1 MVYDIEYDVV
11 VVGGGHAGI
20 ESALASA
27 KLGAKTALITLDK
40 EKVGLMPCNPAIGGI
55 AKGIVVREIDA
66 LGGEMGR
73 AIDSTGLQYKVLNT
87 RKGPAVRSPRAQ
99 ADKEEYRK
107 YMVKKTQN
115 TENLDVIEDEVINI
129 FLKKNSNEV
138 EGVETE
144 KGLKIR
150 TKSIVITTG
159 TFLDG
164 VIHIGDKQ
172 ISAGRMDEKPSNK
185 LPEFYKKLGFPL
197 VRFKTGTPARLDKNT
212 INWSGLEEAPGDEP
226 PPKFSFWTEPVG
238 SYWFKEGQKEQV
250 SCYITYT
257 TEKTHKIIQENLH
270 RTALYGGA
278 ITGVGPRYCPSIE
291 DKIVKFENKPRHT
304 VWLEPETR
312 HGISI
317 YPNGLST
324 SLPEE
329 IQWEMYRSIPGLEN
343 VVLLKPAYAI
353 EYDVVP
359 PTELYPTLETKKVK
373 GLYHAGNF
381 NGTTGYEEAG
391 GQGLVAGIN
400 AALRALGR
408 EPFYIRRDEGYIGVM
423 IDDLTTKGVIE
434 PYRLFTSRSEYRLH
448 LRQDNAVLRFYEKGW
463 NLGILSEEEYKLAKE
478 TEMEINKWLEF
489 YKTETTKVSVGTDLK
504 RTTGFNLLQKPDI
517 SIKDLDK
524 FGLPKPEKDYV
535 SEEVEINIKYSG
547 YFERE
552 KKLNEKMRHLE
563 NIKLPENINFSK
575 VPGLRKEIVQKL
587 EKAKPITLAH
597 AARLE
602 GITPAAITAIM
613 IYLQK
618 EKQAIG

>member
-1 MVYDIEYDVV
+1 MVYDTYFDVV
-11 VVGGGHAGI
+11 VIGGGHAGI
-20 ESALASA
+20 EAALASA
-27 KLGAKTALITLDK
+27 KLGAKTALVTLDK

-66 LGGEMGR
+66 FGGEMAK
-73 AIDSTGLQYKVLNT
+73 AIDYTGLQYKMLNT

-107 YMVKKTQN
+107 YMVNKVQN
-115 TENLDVIEDEVINI
+115 TENLTVIEGEATNI
-129 FLKKNSNEV
+129 FLKKNSYEV
-138 EGVETE
+138 EGVEVD
-144 KGLKIR
+144 GNLKIQ
-150 TKSIVITTG
+150 TKAVVVTTG

-164 VIHIGDKQ
+164 VIHIGDKK
-172 ISAGRMDEKPSNK
+172 IEAGRMGEKPAQK
-185 LPEFYKKLGFPL
+185 LPKFYRELGFPL

-212 INWSGLEEAPGDEP
+212 INWSILEEAPGDEP
-226 PPKFSFWTEPVG
+226 PPKFSFWTEPYG
-238 SYWFKEGQKEQV
+238 SYWFKEGQKDQV
-250 SCYITYT
+250 PCYITYT
-257 TEKTHKIIQENLH
+257 TEKTHEIIRKNLH

-291 DKIVKFENKPRHT
+291 DKIVKFADKARHT

-312 HGISI
+312 NGISI

-400 AALRALGR
+400 AALKALGK
-408 EPFYIRRDEGYIGVM
+408 EPFYLRRDESYIGVM
-423 IDDLTTKGVIE
+423 IDDLTTRGVIE
-434 PYRLFTSRSEYRLH
+434 PYRLFTARSEYRLH
-448 LRQDNAVLRFYEKGW
+448 LRQDNPILRLYKKAYNIGMLTEEQYKFVKEV
-463 NLGILSEEEYKLAKE
+463 EEEINQWIDNYKQEKVN
-478 TEMEINKWLEF
+478 INGKV
-489 YKTETTKVSVGTDLK
+489 VSVFNYLQRPEVTIEKLK
-504 RTTGFNLLQKPDI
+504 EEGVKT
-517 SIKDLDK
+517 
-524 FGLPKPEKDYV
+524 PEKDYV
-535 SEEVEINIKYSG
+535 TEEVEINVKYAG

-552 KKLNEKMRHLE
+552 IRLNEKMRHLE
-563 NIKLPENINFSK
+563 NIKLPEDFDYSK
-575 VPGLRKEIVQKL
+575 VPGLRKEIIQKL
-587 EKAKPITLAH
+587 SKAKPLTLGH

-613 IYLQK
+613 VYLQK
-618 EKQAIG
+618 QREMSK

>member
-1 MVYDIEYDVV
+1 MTYDTDFDVV
-11 VVGGGHAGI
+11 VIGGGHAGI
-20 ESALASA
+20 EAALASA
-27 KLGAKTALITLDK
+27 KLGVKTALITLDK

-66 LGGEMGR
+66 FGGEMGK
-73 AIDSTGLQYKVLNT
+73 AIDTTGLQYKMLNT
-87 RKGPAVRSPRAQ
+87 RKGPAVQSPRAQ

-107 YMVKKTQN
+107 YMVNKTQN
-115 TENLDVIEDEVINI
+115 TENLTVIEGEATNI
-129 FLKKNSNEV
+129 FLKPYSNEV
-138 EGVETE
+138 EGVEID
-144 KGLKIR
+144 GNIKIKA
-150 TKSIVITTG
+150 KSVVVTTG

-172 ISAGRMDEKPSNK
+172 FPAGRMDEKPAQK
-185 LPEFYKKLGFPL
+185 LPDFYKEHGFPL

-212 INWSGLEEAPGDEP
+212 INWSILEEAPGDEP

-257 TEKTHKIIQENLH
+257 TEETHKIIRENLH

-291 DKIVKFENKPRHT
+291 DKIVKFENKARHT

-312 HGISI
+312 DGISI

-329 IQWEMYRSIPGLEN
+329 VQWQMYRSIPGLEN

-359 PTELYPTLETKKVK
+359 PTELYPTLETKKVR

-381 NGTTGYEEAG
+381 NGTTGYEEAA

-400 AALRALGR
+400 AALRALEK
-408 EPFYIRRDEGYIGVM
+408 EPFYLRRDESYIGVM
-423 IDDLTTKGVIE
+423 IDDLTTRGVIE
-434 PYRLFTSRSEYRLH
+434 PYRLFTSRSEYRLY
-448 LRQDNAVLRFYEKGW
+448 LRQDNPILRLYKKAYNIGM
-463 NLGILSEEEYKLAKE
+463 LSEKEYKLVKE
-478 TEMEINKWLEF
+478 TEEEINQWLEN
-489 YKTETTKVSVGTDLK
+489 YKQLFITENSK
-504 RTTGFNLLQKPDI
+504 RYTVFNYLQRPEK
-517 SIKDLDK
+517 SIKDLK
-524 FGLPKPEKDYV
+524 EKQLPIPEKDYV
-535 SEEVEINIKYSG
+535 VQEVEINIKYDG

-552 KKLNEKMRHLE
+552 RKLNEKMRHLE
-563 NIKLPENINFSK
+563 NIKIPADIDYSK
-575 VPGLRKEIVQKL
+575 VPSLTKEAVQKL
-587 EKAKPITLAH
+587 TKAKPLTLGH

-618 EKQAIG
+618 QKEKAS

>member
-1 MVYDIEYDVV
+1 MAYDIEYDVV

-20 ESALASA
+20 EAALASA
-27 KLGAKTALITLDK
+27 KLGVKTALITLDK
-40 EKVGLMPCNPAIGGI
+40 EKIGLMPCNPAIGGI

-66 LGGEMGR
+66 LGGEMGK
-73 AIDSTGLQYKVLNT
+73 AIDQTGLQYKVLNT

-107 YMVKKTQN
+107 YMVNKTQN
-115 TENLDVIEDEVINI
+115 TENLDVIEDEVTDI
-129 FLKKNSNEV
+129 FLKPNSNEI
-138 EGVETE
+138 EGVKTD
-144 KGLKIR
+144 KGLKIK
-150 TKSIVITTG
+150 TKSVVITTG

-164 VIHIGDKQ
+164 IIHIGDKQ
-172 ISAGRMDEKPSNK
+172 ISAGRMDEKPSNQ
-185 LPEFYKKLGFPL
+185 LPQFYKKMGFPL

-238 SYWFKEGQKEQV
+238 SYWFKEGQKGQV

-278 ITGVGPRYCPSIE
+278 ITGIGPRYCPSIE

-312 HGISI
+312 DGISI

-329 IQWEMYRSIPGLEN
+329 VQWEMYRSIPGLEN

-359 PTELYPTLETKKVK
+359 PTELYPTLETKRVK

-400 AALRALGR
+400 AALRALQK

-434 PYRLFTSRSEYRLH
+434 PYRLFTARSEYRLH
-448 LRQDNAVLRFYEKGW
+448 LRQDNAVLRFYEKAW
-463 NLGILSEEEYKLAKE
+463 NIGMLNEEEYKLVKE
-478 TEMEINKWLEF
+478 TEEEIKKWLDF
-489 YKTETTKVSVGTDLK
+489 YKTESSKITVGGDIK
-504 RTTGFNLLQKPDI
+504 RTTAFNLLQKPDV
-517 SIKDLDK
+517 SIKDLPNYD
-524 FGLPKPEKDYV
+524 FPVPKKDYV
-535 SEEVEINIKYSG
+535 SEEVEINIKYAG

-552 KKLNEKMRHLE
+552 QKLNEKMKHLE
-563 NIKLPENINFSK
+563 SIKLPENMDFSK

-587 EKAKPITLAH
+587 EKGKPITLAH

-602 GITPAAITAIM
+602 GITPAAVTAIM

-618 EKQAIG
+618 EKQSKN

>member
-1 MVYDIEYDVV
+1 MVYDVEYDVV
-11 VVGGGHAGI
+11 VIGGGHAGI
-20 ESALASA
+20 EAALSSA

-40 EKVGLMPCNPAIGGI
+40 EKIGLMPCNPAIGGI

-66 LGGEMGR
+66 LGGEMGK
-73 AIDSTGLQYKVLNT
+73 AIDKTGLQYKVLNT

-107 YMVKKTQN
+107 YMVNKTQN
-115 TENLDVIEDEVINI
+115 TPNLDVIEDEVIDI

-138 EGVETE
+138 EGVLTD
-144 KGLKIR
+144 KGLKIK
-150 TKSIVITTG
+150 TKSVVITTG

-172 ISAGRMDEKPSNK
+172 ISAGRMGEKPSNK
-185 LPEFYKKLGFPL
+185 LPEFYKKMGFPL

-238 SYWFKEGQKEQV
+238 SYWFKEGQKDQI

-312 HGISI
+312 NGISI

-329 IQWEMYRSIPGLEN
+329 VQWEMYRSIPGLEN

-359 PTELYPTLETKKVK
+359 PTELFPTLETKRVK
-373 GLYHAGNF
+373 GLFHAGNF

-400 AALRALGR
+400 AALRALGK

-448 LRQDNAVLRFYEKGW
+448 LRQDNAILRFYEKAW
-463 NLGILSEEEYKLAKE
+463 NIGMLTEEEYKIVKE
-478 TEMEINKWLEF
+478 TEEEIKKWLEF
-489 YKTETTKVSVGTDLK
+489 YKNEATKIAVGNDIKKTTA
-504 RTTGFNLLQKPDI
+504 FNLLQKPDI
-517 SIKDLDK
+517 SIKDLSNYQ
-524 FGLPKPEKDYV
+524 FPVPEKDYV
-535 SEEVEINIKYSG
+535 AEEVEINVKYSG

-552 KKLNEKMRHLE
+552 QKLNEKMRHLE
-563 NIKLPENINFSK
+563 NIKLPENMDYSK
-575 VPGLRKEIVQKL
+575 VAGLRKEIIQKL
-587 EKAKPITLAH
+587 EKAKPLTLAH

-618 EKQAIG
+618 EKQST

>member
-20 ESALASA
+20 EAALASA

-40 EKVGLMPCNPAIGGI
+40 EKIGLMPCNPAIGGI

-66 LGGEMGR
+66 LGGEMGK
-73 AIDSTGLQYKVLNT
+73 AIDQTGLQYKVLNT

-107 YMVKKTQN
+107 YMVNKTQN
-115 TENLDVIEDEVINI
+115 TQNLDVIEDEVIDI
-129 FLKKNSNEV
+129 FLKPNSNEV
-138 EGVETE
+138 EGVETD

-172 ISAGRMDEKPSNK
+172 ISAGRMDEKPSNR
-185 LPEFYKKLGFPL
+185 LPQFYKKHGFPL

-226 PPKFSFWTEPVG
+226 PPKFSFWTEPIG
-238 SYWFKEGQKEQV
+238 SYWFREGQKDQV

-278 ITGVGPRYCPSIE
+278 ITGIGPRYCPSIE

-329 IQWEMYRSIPGLEN
+329 VQWEMYRSIPGLEN
-343 VVLLKPAYAI
+343 VILLKPAYAI

-359 PTELYPTLETKKVK
+359 PTELYPTLETKRIK

-400 AALRALGR
+400 AGLRALGK

-448 LRQDNAVLRFYEKGW
+448 LRQDNAILRFYEKAW
-463 NLGILSEEEYKLAKE
+463 NIGMLNEEEYKIVKE
-478 TEMEINKWLEF
+478 TEEEIKKWLEF
-489 YKTETTKVSVGTDLK
+489 YKTEAVKVAVGSENKKTTA
-504 RTTGFNLLQKPDI
+504 FNLLQKPDV
-517 SIKDLDK
+517 SIKDL
-524 FGLPKPEKDYV
+524 PKYEIPSPEKDYV
-535 SEEVEINIKYSG
+535 AEEVEINVKYSG

-552 KKLNEKMRHLE
+552 QKLNEKMRHLE
-563 NIKLPENINFSK
+563 NIKLPENIDYSK
-575 VPGLRKEIVQKL
+575 VPSLRKEIIQKL
-587 EKAKPITLAH
+587 EKAKPLTLAH

-618 EKQAIG
+618 EKQKG

>member
-1 MVYDIEYDVV
+1 MAYDVEYDVV

-20 ESALASA
+20 EAALASA

-40 EKVGLMPCNPAIGGI
+40 EKIGLMPCNPAIGGI

-66 LGGEMGR
+66 LGGEMGK
-73 AIDSTGLQYKVLNT
+73 AIDQTGLQYKVLNT

-107 YMVKKTQN
+107 YMVNKTQN
-115 TENLDVIEDEVINI
+115 TPNLDVIEDEVIDI
-129 FLKKNSNEV
+129 FLKQNSNEV
-138 EGVETE
+138 EGVETD

-150 TKSIVITTG
+150 TKSVVITTG

-172 ISAGRMDEKPSNK
+172 ISAGRMGEKPSNR
-185 LPEFYKKLGFPL
+185 LPQFYKKHGFPL

-238 SYWFKEGQKEQV
+238 SYWFREGQKDQV

-278 ITGVGPRYCPSIE
+278 ITGIGPRYCPSIE

-359 PTELYPTLETKKVK
+359 PTELFPTLETKRIK

-400 AALRALGR
+400 AGLRALGK

-448 LRQDNAVLRFYEKGW
+448 LRQDNAILRFYEKAW
-463 NLGILSEEEYKLAKE
+463 NIGMLNEQEYKLVKE
-478 TEMEINKWLEF
+478 TEEEIKKWLEF
-489 YKTETTKVSVGTDLK
+489 YKTEAVKVAVGSENKKTTA
-504 RTTGFNLLQKPDI
+504 FNLLQKPDV
-517 SIKDLDK
+517 SIKDLIK
-524 FGLPKPEKDYV
+524 YEMPIPEKDYV
-535 SEEVEINIKYSG
+535 SEEVEINVKYAG

-552 KKLNEKMRHLE
+552 QKLNEKMRHLE
-563 NIKLPENINFSK
+563 NIKLPEDMDYSK
-575 VPGLRKEIVQKL
+575 VPSLRKEVIQKL
-587 EKAKPITLAH
+587 EKAKPLTLAH

-618 EKQAIG
+618 ERQTAK

>member
-20 ESALASA
+20 EAALASA

-40 EKVGLMPCNPAIGGI
+40 EKIGLMPCNPAIGGI

-66 LGGEMGR
+66 LGGEMGK
-73 AIDSTGLQYKVLNT
+73 AIDQTGLQYKVLNT

-107 YMVKKTQN
+107 YMVNKTQN
-115 TENLDVIEDEVINI
+115 TPNLDVIEDEVIDI
-129 FLKKNSNEV
+129 FLKQNSYEV
-138 EGVETE
+138 EGVETD
-144 KGLKIR
+144 KGLKIK
-150 TKSIVITTG
+150 TKSVVITTG

-172 ISAGRMDEKPSNK
+172 ISAGRMDEKPSNR
-185 LPEFYKKLGFPL
+185 LPEFYKKMGFPL

-238 SYWFKEGQKEQV
+238 SYWFKEGQKDQV

-278 ITGVGPRYCPSIE
+278 ITGIGPRYCPSIE

-312 HGISI
+312 NGISI

-329 IQWEMYRSIPGLEN
+329 VQWEMYRSIPGLEN

-359 PTELYPTLETKKVK
+359 PTELYPTLETKRVK

-400 AALRALGR
+400 AALKALGK

-448 LRQDNAVLRFYEKGW
+448 LRQDNAILRFYEKAW
-463 NLGILSEEEYKLAKE
+463 NIGILNEKEYKLVKE
-478 TEMEINKWLEF
+478 TEEEINKWLNF
-489 YKTETTKVSVGTDLK
+489 YKSEPIKVAVGSENK
-504 RTTGFNLLQKPDI
+504 RTTAFNLLQKPDV
-517 SIKDLDK
+517 SIKDL
-524 FGLPKPEKDYV
+524 PKYEIPLPEKDYV
-535 SEEVEINIKYSG
+535 SEEVEINVKYAG

-552 KKLNEKMRHLE
+552 QKLNEKMRHLE
-563 NIKLPENINFSK
+563 NIKLPENIDYSK
-575 VPGLRKEIVQKL
+575 VPSLRKEIIQKL
-587 EKAKPITLAH
+587 EKARPLTLAH

-618 EKQAIG
+618 EKQNA

>member
-1 MVYDIEYDVV
+1 MVYDREFDVV
-11 VVGGGHAGI
+11 VIGGGHAGI
-20 ESALASA
+20 EAALASA

-66 LGGEMGR
+66 FGGEMGK
-73 AIDSTGLQYKVLNT
+73 AIDQTGLQYKMLNT

-107 YMVKKTQN
+107 YMVNKTQN
-115 TENLDVIEDEVINI
+115 TENLTVIEGEATNI
-129 FLKKNSNEV
+129 FLKENTNEV
-138 EGVETE
+138 EGVEVD
-144 KGLKIR
+144 GQLKIR
-150 TKSIVITTG
+150 AKSVVVTTG

-164 VIHIGDKQ
+164 VIHIGEKRFP
-172 ISAGRMDEKPSNK
+172 AGRMGEKPAQK
-185 LPEFYKKLGFPL
+185 LPEFYRKHGFPL
-197 VRFKTGTPARLDKNT
+197 LRFKTGTPARLDKNT
-212 INWSGLEEAPGDEP
+212 INWSILEEAPGDEP

-238 SYWFKEGQKEQV
+238 SYWFREGQKDQV

-257 TEKTHKIIQENLH
+257 TEKTHKIIRDNLH

-291 DKIVKFENKPRHT
+291 DKIVKFADKARHT

-312 HGISI
+312 DGISI

-329 IQWEMYRSIPGLEN
+329 VQWEMYRSIPGLEN

-359 PTELYPTLETKKVK
+359 PTELYPTLETKRVK

-381 NGTTGYEEAG
+381 NGTTGYEEAA

-400 AALRALGR
+400 VALRALGK
-408 EPFYIRRDEGYIGVM
+408 EPFYLRRDESYIGVM
-423 IDDLTTKGVIE
+423 IDDLTTRGVIE
-434 PYRLFTSRSEYRLH
+434 PYRLFTARSEYRLH
-448 LRQDNAVLRFYEKGW
+448 LRQDNPILRLYKKAY
-463 NLGILSEEEYKLAKE
+463 NLGMLTEEQYKLVK
-478 TEMEINKWLEF
+478 EMEDEIKSWLDRYKSEKINVNG
-489 YKTETTKVSVGTDLK
+489 KTTTLFQYLQRPDVDLK
-504 RTTGFNLLQKPDI
+504 KLKEE
-517 SIKDLDK
+517 
-524 FGLPKPEKDYV
+524 GLPIPEKDYV
-535 SEEVEINIKYSG
+535 AEEVEINVKYAG

-552 KKLNEKMRHLE
+552 EKLNEKMKHLE
-563 NIKLPENINFSK
+563 NIKLPEDLDFSK
-575 VPGLRKEIVQKL
+575 IPGLRKEVIQKL
-587 EKAKPITLAH
+587 SKAKPLTLGH

-618 EKQAIG
+618 QKEAKSRG

>member
-1 MVYDIEYDVV
+1 MVYDREFDVV
-11 VVGGGHAGI
+11 VIGGGHAGI
-20 ESALASA
+20 EAALASA

-66 LGGEMGR
+66 FGGEMGK
-73 AIDSTGLQYKVLNT
+73 AIDQTGLQYKMLNT

-107 YMVKKTQN
+107 YMVNKTQN
-115 TENLDVIEDEVINI
+115 TENLTVIEGEATNI
-129 FLKKNSNEV
+129 FLKENTNEV
-138 EGVETE
+138 EGVEVD
-144 KGLKIR
+144 GQLKIR
-150 TKSIVITTG
+150 AKSVVVTTG

-164 VIHIGDKQ
+164 VIHIGEKRFP
-172 ISAGRMDEKPSNK
+172 AGRMGEKPAQK
-185 LPEFYKKLGFPL
+185 LPEFYRKHGFPL
-197 VRFKTGTPARLDKNT
+197 LRFKTGTPARLDKNT
-212 INWSGLEEAPGDEP
+212 INWSILEEAPGDEP

-238 SYWFKEGQKEQV
+238 SYWFREGQKDQV

-257 TEKTHKIIQENLH
+257 TEKTHKIIRDNLH

-291 DKIVKFENKPRHT
+291 DKIVKFADKARHT

-312 HGISI
+312 DGISI

-329 IQWEMYRSIPGLEN
+329 VQWEMYRSIPGLEN

-359 PTELYPTLETKKVK
+359 PTELYPTLETKRAK

-381 NGTTGYEEAG
+381 NGTTGYEEAA

-400 AALRALGR
+400 AALRALGK
-408 EPFYIRRDEGYIGVM
+408 EPFYLRRDESYIGVM
-423 IDDLTTKGVIE
+423 IDDLTTRGVIE
-434 PYRLFTSRSEYRLH
+434 PYRLFTARSEYRLH
-448 LRQDNAVLRFYEKGW
+448 LRQDNPILRLYKKAY
-463 NLGILSEEEYKLAKE
+463 NLGMLTEEQYKLVK
-478 TEMEINKWLEF
+478 EMEDEIISWLDRYKSEKINVNG
-489 YKTETTKVSVGTDLK
+489 KTTTLFQYLQRPDVDLK
-504 RTTGFNLLQKPDI
+504 KLKEDGFPT
-517 SIKDLDK
+517 
-524 FGLPKPEKDYV
+524 PEKDYV
-535 SEEVEINIKYSG
+535 AEEVEINVKYAG

-552 KKLNEKMRHLE
+552 EKLNEKMKHLE
-563 NIKLPENINFSK
+563 NIKLPEDLDFSK
-575 VPGLRKEIVQKL
+575 IPGLRKEVIQKL
-587 EKAKPITLAH
+587 SKAKPLTLGH

-618 EKQAIG
+618 QKEAKSRG